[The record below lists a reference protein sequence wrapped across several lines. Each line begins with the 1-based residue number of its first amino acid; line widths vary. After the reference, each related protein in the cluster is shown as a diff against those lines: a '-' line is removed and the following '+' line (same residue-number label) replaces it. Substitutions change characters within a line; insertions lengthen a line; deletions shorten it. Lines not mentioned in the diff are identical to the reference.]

1 MNKSVRTMKNIVE
14 ELKKVVRF
22 KDTTIKGDL
31 VLIVSKDPQFLA
43 YALVTE
49 IEKDTS
55 RKKDWWNIHMQLL
68 TIPPQEII
76 WTLREPQYTGNEIFS
91 MDGSERFVK
100 AVSFAENKDDQV
112 QQQNTVNEKVNSDS
126 QTNPFRIVK

>member
-1 MNKSVRTMKNIVE
+1 MNDIVE

-76 WTLREPQYTGNEIFS
+76 WTLREPQYTGKEIFS

-112 QQQNTVNEKVNSDS
+112 QQQNTVNEEVNSDS
-126 QTNPFRIVK
+126 PTNPFRIVK